1 MDISALKS
9 IPIADFLRRL
19 GYAPVEH
26 KGRELTYFA
35 PYRKEHKP
43 SFRVNVEKN
52 VFYDFG
58 TGCGGDIFKLAGEF
72 IHSTDFKAQAK
83 YIADSM
89 NMQLPMKEH
98 PSFVSQP
105 TEPVFKNVEISRLES
120 PTLLR
125 YLAQRGIPKEIA
137 QKYCVKVDYQL
148 RGKDYYA
155 IGFENNAHGYE
166 LRNAAFKGSYPPKH
180 ITHISNGNDRCNVFE
195 GFIDFLSAERLRYND
210 GTDTIVLNS
219 VSNLNKAIAPL
230 REYRVVSCYLDND
243 NAGRAAF
250 VKLQQELGDKVM
262 DKSALYPNHKDL
274 NDYLMSLYPKQ
285 TAKSK
290 LKL

>member
-1 MDISALKS
+1 MDISGLKT

-19 GYAPVEH
+19 GHAPVAQ

-35 PYRKEHKP
+35 PYREEHKP
-43 SFRVNVEKN
+43 SFCVNAEKN

-72 IHSTDFKAQAK
+72 IHSSDFKAQAK

-89 NMQLPMKEH
+89 NVQLPMKEH

-105 TEPVFKNVEISRLES
+105 TEPVFQNVEISRLES

-166 LRNAAFKGSYPPKH
+166 LRSAFFKGSFPPKH
-180 ITHISNGNDRCNVFE
+180 ITHIANGNGRCNIFE
-195 GFIDFLSAERLRYND
+195 GFIYFLSAEKLGYND
-210 GTDTIVLNS
+210 GNDSLILNS
-219 VSNLNKAIAPL
+219 VSNLHKALPFLSDYPL
-230 REYRVVSCYLDND
+230 ILCYLDND
-243 NAGRAAF
+243 AAGREALA
-250 VKLQQELGDKVM
+250 KLQKEFGDRVA
-262 DKSALYPNHKDL
+262 DKSSLYPDHKDL
-274 NDYLMSLYPKQ
+274 NEYLVSISPKH
-285 TAKSK
+285 TNK
-290 LKL
+290 LKF

>member
-1 MDISALKS
+1 MDISALKT

-19 GYAPVEH
+19 GYAPVAN

-35 PYRKEHKP
+35 PYREEHKP
-43 SFRVNVEKN
+43 SFRVNAEKN

-89 NMQLPMKEH
+89 NVQLPMKEH

-105 TEPVFKNVEISRLES
+105 TEPVFQNVEISRLES

-125 YLAQRGIPKEIA
+125 YLAQRSIPKEIA

-166 LRNAAFKGSYPPKH
+166 LRSAFFKGSFPPKH
-180 ITHISNGNDRCNVFE
+180 ITHIANGKGRCNIFE
-195 GFIDFLSAERLRYND
+195 GFIDFLSAEKLGYND
-210 GTDTIVLNS
+210 GNDSLILNS
-219 VSNLNKAIAPL
+219 VSNLHKALPFLSDYPL
-230 REYRVVSCYLDND
+230 ILCYLDND
-243 NAGRAAF
+243 AAGREALA
-250 VKLQQELGDKVM
+250 KLQKEFGDRVA
-262 DKSALYPNHKDL
+262 DKSSLYPDHKDL
-274 NDYLMSLYPKQ
+274 NEYLVSISPKY
-285 TAKSK
+285 TNK
-290 LKL
+290 LKF

>member
-1 MDISALKS
+1 MDISGLKT

-19 GYAPVEH
+19 GHAPVAQ

-35 PYRKEHKP
+35 PYREEHKP
-43 SFRVNVEKN
+43 SFCVNAEKN

-166 LRNAAFKGSYPPKH
+166 LRSAFFKGSFPPKH
-180 ITHISNGNDRCNVFE
+180 ITHIANGNGRCNIFE
-195 GFIDFLSAERLRYND
+195 GFIDFLSAEKLGYND
-210 GTDTIVLNS
+210 GNDSLILNS
-219 VSNLNKAIAPL
+219 VSNLHKALPFLSDYPL
-230 REYRVVSCYLDND
+230 ILCYLDND
-243 NAGRAAF
+243 AAGREALA
-250 VKLQQELGDKVM
+250 KLQKEFGDRVA
-262 DKSALYPNHKDL
+262 DKSSLYPDHKDL
-274 NDYLMSLYPKQ
+274 NEYLVSISPKH
-285 TAKSK
+285 TNK
-290 LKL
+290 LKF

>member
-166 LRNAAFKGSYPPKH
+166 LRSAFFKGSFPPKH
-180 ITHISNGNDRCNVFE
+180 ITHIANGNGRCNIFE
-195 GFIDFLSAERLRYND
+195 GFIDFLSAEKLGYND
-210 GTDTIVLNS
+210 GNDSLILNS
-219 VSNLNKAIAPL
+219 VSNLHKALPFLSDYPL
-230 REYRVVSCYLDND
+230 ILCYLDND
-243 NAGRAAF
+243 AAGREALA
-250 VKLQQELGDKVM
+250 KLQKEFGDRVA
-262 DKSALYPNHKDL
+262 DKSSLYPDHKDL
-274 NDYLMSLYPKQ
+274 NEYLVSISPKH
-285 TAKSK
+285 TNK
-290 LKL
+290 LKF

>member
-1 MDISALKS
+1 MDISGLKT

-72 IHSTDFKAQAK
+72 IHSSDFKAQAK

-148 RGKDYYA
+148 RGKDNYA

-166 LRNAAFKGSYPPKH
+166 LRSAFFKGSFPPKH
-180 ITHISNGNDRCNVFE
+180 ITHIANGNGRCNIFE
-195 GFIDFLSAERLRYND
+195 GFIDFLSAEKLGYND
-210 GTDTIVLNS
+210 GNDSLILNS
-219 VSNLNKAIAPL
+219 VSNLHKALPFLSDYPL
-230 REYRVVSCYLDND
+230 ILCYLDND
-243 NAGRAAF
+243 AAGREALA
-250 VKLQQELGDKVM
+250 KLQKEFGDRVA
-262 DKSALYPNHKDL
+262 DKSSLYPDHKDL
-274 NDYLMSLYPKQ
+274 NEYLVSISPKH
-285 TAKSK
+285 TNK
-290 LKL
+290 LKF

>member
-1 MDISALKS
+1 MDISGLKT

-19 GYAPVEH
+19 GHAPVAQ

-35 PYRKEHKP
+35 PYREEHKP
-43 SFRVNVEKN
+43 SFCVNAEKN

-72 IHSTDFKAQAK
+72 IHSSDFKAQAK

-89 NMQLPMKEH
+89 NVQLPMKEH

-105 TEPVFKNVEISRLES
+105 TEPVFQNVEISRLES

-166 LRNAAFKGSYPPKH
+166 LRSAFFKGSFPPKH
-180 ITHISNGNDRCNVFE
+180 ITHIANGNGRCNIFE
-195 GFIDFLSAERLRYND
+195 GFIDFLSAEKLGYND
-210 GTDTIVLNS
+210 GNDSLILNS
-219 VSNLNKAIAPL
+219 VSNLNKALPFLSDYPL
-230 REYRVVSCYLDND
+230 ILCYLDND
-243 NAGRAAF
+243 AAGREALE
-250 VKLQQELGDKVM
+250 KLRKEFGDRVV
-262 DKSALYPNHKDL
+262 DKSTLYPDHKDL
-274 NDYLMSLYPKQ
+274 NEYLVSISPKH
-285 TAKSK
+285 TNK
-290 LKL
+290 LKF